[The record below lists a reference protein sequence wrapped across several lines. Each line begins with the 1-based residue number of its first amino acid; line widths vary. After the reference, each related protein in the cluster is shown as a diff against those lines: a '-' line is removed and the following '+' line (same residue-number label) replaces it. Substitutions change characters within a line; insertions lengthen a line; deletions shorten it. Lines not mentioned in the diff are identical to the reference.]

1 MVDIKVIQGRKEIGG
16 NCIRIEDKDRILVFD
31 QGIRFS
37 IFRRFFTRGI
47 EPLGIPELRQL
58 RIIPSEEVFEEVN
71 SIYITHFHLDHLGL
85 LQNLPVKSRVKVPS
99 MRIFKIFEKWYQF
112 SSSWLK
118 YVPPRYSVQIE
129 EVSSM
134 KSDDNNVVALPV
146 RHSVYPSYGYI
157 YFGSDETV
165 FYTGDFRLTPIMDK
179 LNDLDLYSSN
189 MTEYFENNRDI
200 KIDTLIIEGTNFGQ
214 ITTPMDIRII
224 KSLIKS
230 VSDEM
235 MFLAVH
241 PLEFELILFMI
252 TELKKLG
259 KDVVIACERTA
270 EILDEYSKQL
280 SGIWEELENVFT
292 LIDIVTKGTIFNSI
306 DISSIENNPLKH
318 VIILDVRHITDYL
331 RLFDVEKIP
340 LGSPVIM
347 LTSEP
352 FEEESIHRE
361 EVLLRWL
368 NYYGFQP
375 YRTRISGHYYPYEF
389 KKIIKLIK
397 PRKIIPIH
405 TRRPELMYELAS
417 RII

>member
-1 MVDIKVIQGRKEIGG
+1 
-16 NCIRIEDKDRILVFD
+16 
-31 QGIRFS
+31 
-37 IFRRFFTRGI
+37 
-47 EPLGIPELRQL
+47 
-58 RIIPSEEVFEEVN
+58 
-71 SIYITHFHLDHLGL
+71 
-85 LQNLPVKSRVKVPS
+85 
-99 MRIFKIFEKWYQF
+99 
-112 SSSWLK
+112 
-118 YVPPRYSVQIE
+118 
-129 EVSSM
+129 
-134 KSDDNNVVALPV
+134 
-146 RHSVYPSYGYI
+146 
-157 YFGSDETV
+157 
-165 FYTGDFRLTPIMDK
+165 
-179 LNDLDLYSSN
+179 
-189 MTEYFENNRDI
+189 
-200 KIDTLIIEGTNFGQ
+200 
-214 ITTPMDIRII
+214 MDIRII

-280 SGIWEELENVFT
+280 SGILEELENVFT

-361 EVLLRWL
+361 EILLRWL